1 MVVVVLLDGKSLM
14 FISVRTDRRVRG
26 SSRRSTFPRSVHR
39 SLNREQTHA
48 HHAAPRLN
56 GISYSR
62 IIPLI
67 VIQWHGGQYAT
78 DDTSIVIDK

>member
-1 MVVVVLLDGKSLM
+1 VAPLSPKKKAPS
-14 FISVRTDRRVRG
+14 
-26 SSRRSTFPRSVHR
+26 
-39 SLNREQTHA
+39 EQTHA

-56 GISYSR
+56 GISYRR

-67 VIQWHGGQYAT
+67 VVQWYGGQYAT